1 VPFTLPA
8 PRWFALGVAACTVA
22 AGAFLIVQLTGWP
35 PHEDETLAL
44 FVGRGSL
51 GNLFDVVLGKR
62 GGAPLHFLLAWTVT
76 HLGGGLTALRA
87 CSALFAIASIPL
99 VAALGVRLAG
109 RGPALVATA
118 VASASWLLL
127 FHGVYARMYS
137 LFLFLSALSYFAL
150 LRALDRGGAR
160 RWLLWAVV
168 TLLAIASHQYGA
180 LVLASQGL
188 FVLVR
193 RERLREAALAGAAV
207 LVLAI
212 PFWRSSL
219 VLADRFDVGVGGGGS
234 RLGSPGSVLEY
245 LWRVAAD
252 ASAGYRP
259 VLIPV
264 LLVALYGLWRL
275 PRRSAMLALCV
286 VATPMVFLL
295 IGRFGGSSSPES
307 RHLIF
312 ALPFFAL
319 AFGAGLVALARR
331 PWLVVLVLA
340 ALVPAEVA
348 WGVDRT
354 PALYERE
361 RAGRVD
367 ARHAA
372 AAWLVRTTQPDD
384 VLFGYEPLYLAA
396 WERARG
402 SFTGTVVPR
411 ADPKLAL
418 EALEDATRLGRGVFV
433 FDAGDTNNSERV
445 LTIERRLPFP
455 HSDFEARVFGPFL
468 ILRTTRPTG
477 TPAQFLDDA
486 RKVQLI
492 GKSLD
497 IGDADV
503 NYVTIRR
510 AVAQLA
516 RARPSP

>member
-1 VPFTLPA
+1 VPLTLLA

-22 AGAFLIVQLTGWP
+22 AGAFLFVQLTGWP

-62 GGAPLHFLLAWTVT
+62 GGAPLHFLLAWTVAHT
-76 HLGGGLTALRA
+76 GGGLTALRA

-137 LFLFLSALSYFAL
+137 LFLFLSALSYLAL
-150 LRALDRGGAR
+150 LHALDRGGTR
-160 RWLLWAVV
+160 RWALWAVV

-193 RERLREAALAGAAV
+193 RERLREAAVAGAAV

-219 VLADRFDVGVGGGGS
+219 VLADRFDIGVGGGGS
-234 RLGSPGSVLEY
+234 RLGSPGSVLDY

-275 PRRSAMLALCV
+275 PRRSATLALCV
-286 VATPMVFLL
+286 VATPTLFFL

-331 PWLVVLVLA
+331 PWLVVLVVA

-361 RAGRVD
+361 RAARVE

-372 AAWLVRTTQPDD
+372 AAWLVRTTQRDD

-402 SFTGTVVPR
+402 SFPGTVVAR

-418 EALEDATRLGRGVFV
+418 ETLEDATRLGRGVFV

-445 LTIERRLPFP
+445 LTIARRLPFP
-455 HSDFEARVFGPFL
+455 HSDFEGRVFGPFL
-468 ILRTTRPTG
+468 ILRTTDRTG

-510 AVAQLA
+510 AVARLALA
-516 RARPSP
+516 RRSP